1 MMKFKFFYL
10 SLVFNLW
17 VHSQSFQGNWYGTLD
32 AMGQKLPLVLHL
44 SDSSGQWKGTL
55 DSPNQGAVGIPMT
68 NVDVEGKTLRFSID
82 QLRAS
87 YEGAF
92 KETSGIEGTFKQ
104 GAFKAPLTFSTQQ
117 QETPAP
123 KKIQDRKEPVPY
135 SEIELSIPHT
145 TGDFSISGSLSY
157 PQQASRDFST
167 KYPCIVLISGSGA
180 QDRNEEI
187 LGHRPFL
194 LLADRLT
201 LAGYSVFRYDDRGTG
216 KSTGTFDGAT
226 SADFSTDVVS
236 VMNYLKKMPMVD
248 SNRMV
253 LMGHSEG
260 GMIANMVAAQHPEIY
275 GVVSLAGP
283 GVKGADLLIEQ
294 QCLISKAVGASEKEV
309 KKIRSF
315 SEAFYPI
322 LILDSLPLVR
332 KNAEVF
338 LTDYV
343 KSIKKKELKKN
354 GIEDQ
359 NTWVQMNLSAYVN
372 PWMLFFLNYNP
383 AFDLKNIRC
392 HYLALNGTTDLQ
404 VPSKMNLEAISLN
417 CNPGLGKVKR
427 IQELAGLNHLFQPS
441 LTGNPNEYGS
451 NEITF
456 DVGAIQAIL
465 AFLDEITH

>member
-1 MMKFKFFYL
+1 
-10 SLVFNLW
+10 
-17 VHSQSFQGNWYGTLD
+17 
-32 AMGQKLPLVLHL
+32 
-44 SDSSGQWKGTL
+44 
-55 DSPNQGAVGIPMT
+55 
-68 NVDVEGKTLRFSID
+68 
-82 QLRAS
+82 
-87 YEGAF
+87 
-92 KETSGIEGTFKQ
+92 
-104 GAFKAPLTFSTQQ
+104 
-117 QETPAP
+117 
-123 KKIQDRKEPVPY
+123 
-135 SEIELSIPHT
+135 
-145 TGDFSISGSLSY
+145 
-157 PQQASRDFST
+157 
-167 KYPCIVLISGSGA
+167 
-180 QDRNEEI
+180 
-187 LGHRPFL
+187 
-194 LLADRLT
+194 
-201 LAGYSVFRYDDRGTG
+201 
-216 KSTGTFDGAT
+216 
-226 SADFSTDVVS
+226 
-236 VMNYLKKMPMVD
+236 
-248 SNRMV
+248 
-253 LMGHSEG
+253 
-260 GMIANMVAAQHPEIY
+260 MIANMVAAQHPEIY
-275 GVVSLAGP
+275 GVISLAGP

-315 SEAFYPI
+315 SETFYPI
-322 LILDSLPLVR
+322 LTLDSLPMVR

-372 PWMLFFLNYNP
+372 PWMLYFINYNP

-456 DVGAIQAIL
+456 DIGAIQAIL
-465 AFLDEITH
+465 GFLDEITH